1 MPKPTPNPRSK
12 AIGYVTSNDDKASS
26 PSNNAFVLF
35 LLLLLLLLLGV
46 VLLNIITEFLSL
58 LLSLRKVVMRVL
70 RLPGREWSRAKR
82 EEDVSEEREEVV
94 AVTKEEVNIIIII
107 ITTECLLFNC
117 FDDFFLLKK
126 PHTRSMMMNVDKSPK
141 NEEEFSL
148 FATSQKKF
156 HSKAALE
163 YSFRI
168 EEMFTTTPMNALF
181 LRPPLSPPPPH
192 ATRISSRKR
201 SSNATFRRTTTLCVT
216 PRATASSSSSSTSST
231 TSTTNNNSVVNKK
244 KIIVK
249 VQPQQT
255 LSIVSK
261 ENGISIPDIVRLNG
275 LGTRRTL
282 QVGEELIV
290 SDFEGNVGDADVGYK
305 IIERAKMTTMMI
317 TSSTDEEKT
326 TVEKEKEIVSS
337 SSPSTTSP
345 TDEKTTEEKEQN
357 VKKILRLVPENAKE
371 AIMRKI
377 ERLKVETT
385 NKSDASTAS
394 LIQVVPRSVTAS
406 VPFTTSFGVGVG
418 AAVLSMALVAT
429 NIGRDGKGKEEK
441 EEEEKKEVG
450 FEVESSGISSSSS
463 SSTRDSNSSNE
474 EIEAVSVETK
484 LVEKEVAEEVKVTT
498 PLPTV
503 EVVEEKEDVV
513 EVGRSE
519 SSPAPLERLKGW
531 MDERDAQENFESSIE
546 EFKAKLAAAQDALI
560 VLQDQ
565 LEQSKRKKNSQK

>member
-1 MPKPTPNPRSK
+1 
-12 AIGYVTSNDDKASS
+12 
-26 PSNNAFVLF
+26 
-35 LLLLLLLLLGV
+35 
-46 VLLNIITEFLSL
+46 
-58 LLSLRKVVMRVL
+58 
-70 RLPGREWSRAKR
+70 
-82 EEDVSEEREEVV
+82 
-94 AVTKEEVNIIIII
+94 
-107 ITTECLLFNC
+107 
-117 FDDFFLLKK
+117 
-126 PHTRSMMMNVDKSPK
+126 MMNVDKSTK

-163 YSFRI
+163 YDFRI

-192 ATRISSRKR
+192 TTRISSQKR
-201 SSNATFRRTTTLCVT
+201 SSNATFRTTTLCVT
-216 PRATASSSSSSTSST
+216 PRATASSSSSTSST
-231 TSTTNNNSVVNKK
+231 SSTTNNNSVVNKK

-305 IIERAKMTTMMI
+305 IIERAEMTTMVI
-317 TSSTDEEKT
+317 TSSTDEENT

-345 TDEKTTEEKEQN
+345 TDETTTEEKEQN

-441 EEEEKKEVG
+441 EEEEEKKEVG
-450 FEVESSGISSSSS
+450 FEVESSGISSS

>member
-1 MPKPTPNPRSK
+1 M
-12 AIGYVTSNDDKASS
+12 
-26 PSNNAFVLF
+26 
-35 LLLLLLLLLGV
+35 
-46 VLLNIITEFLSL
+46 
-58 LLSLRKVVMRVL
+58 
-70 RLPGREWSRAKR
+70 
-82 EEDVSEEREEVV
+82 
-94 AVTKEEVNIIIII
+94 
-107 ITTECLLFNC
+107 
-117 FDDFFLLKK
+117 
-126 PHTRSMMMNVDKSPK
+126 
-141 NEEEFSL
+141 
-148 FATSQKKF
+148 
-156 HSKAALE
+156 
-163 YSFRI
+163 
-168 EEMFTTTPMNALF
+168 
-181 LRPPLSPPPPH
+181 
-192 ATRISSRKR
+192 
-201 SSNATFRRTTTLCVT
+201 
-216 PRATASSSSSSTSST
+216 
-231 TSTTNNNSVVNKK
+231 
-244 KIIVK
+244 K

-305 IIERAKMTTMMI
+305 IIERAKMTTMVI

-345 TDEKTTEEKEQN
+345 TDETTTEEKEQN

-450 FEVESSGISSSSS
+450 FEVESSGISSRS

>member
-1 MPKPTPNPRSK
+1 M
-12 AIGYVTSNDDKASS
+12 
-26 PSNNAFVLF
+26 
-35 LLLLLLLLLGV
+35 
-46 VLLNIITEFLSL
+46 
-58 LLSLRKVVMRVL
+58 
-70 RLPGREWSRAKR
+70 
-82 EEDVSEEREEVV
+82 
-94 AVTKEEVNIIIII
+94 
-107 ITTECLLFNC
+107 
-117 FDDFFLLKK
+117 
-126 PHTRSMMMNVDKSPK
+126 
-141 NEEEFSL
+141 
-148 FATSQKKF
+148 
-156 HSKAALE
+156 
-163 YSFRI
+163 
-168 EEMFTTTPMNALF
+168 
-181 LRPPLSPPPPH
+181 
-192 ATRISSRKR
+192 
-201 SSNATFRRTTTLCVT
+201 
-216 PRATASSSSSSTSST
+216 
-231 TSTTNNNSVVNKK
+231 
-244 KIIVK
+244 K

-305 IIERAKMTTMMI
+305 IIERAKMTTMVI
-317 TSSTDEEKT
+317 TSSTDKEKT

-345 TDEKTTEEKEQN
+345 TDETTTEEKEQN

-450 FEVESSGISSSSS
+450 FEVESSGISSSS

>member
-1 MPKPTPNPRSK
+1 
-12 AIGYVTSNDDKASS
+12 VT
-26 PSNNAFVLF
+26 
-35 LLLLLLLLLGV
+35 
-46 VLLNIITEFLSL
+46 
-58 LLSLRKVVMRVL
+58 
-70 RLPGREWSRAKR
+70 
-82 EEDVSEEREEVV
+82 
-94 AVTKEEVNIIIII
+94 
-107 ITTECLLFNC
+107 
-117 FDDFFLLKK
+117 
-126 PHTRSMMMNVDKSPK
+126 
-141 NEEEFSL
+141 
-148 FATSQKKF
+148 
-156 HSKAALE
+156 
-163 YSFRI
+163 
-168 EEMFTTTPMNALF
+168 
-181 LRPPLSPPPPH
+181 
-192 ATRISSRKR
+192 
-201 SSNATFRRTTTLCVT
+201 
-216 PRATASSSSSSTSST
+216 RATASSSSSTSTTTT
-231 TSTTNNNSVVNKK
+231 TSTNNSVNNNNKK

-249 VQPQQT
+249 VQPHQT

-290 SDFEGNVGDADVGYK
+290 SDFEGNGDDDVGYK
-305 IIERAKMTTMMI
+305 IIERAEMTTMMI

-326 TVEKEKEIVSS
+326 TVEKEKDIVSSSSS

-345 TDEKTTEEKEQN
+345 ADETTTEKEQN
-357 VKKILRLVPENAKE
+357 VNKILRLVPENAKE

-394 LIQVVPRSVTAS
+394 LVQVVPRSVTAS

-429 NIGRDGKGKEEK
+429 NIGRDGKGKEEEEEEEK
-441 EEEEKKEVG
+441 EEEEEEKKEVG
-450 FEVESSGISSSSS
+450 FEVESSGISSISSS
-463 SSTRDSNSSNE
+463 RDSNISNDAGAPVVEQE
-474 EIEAVSVETK
+474 EEEVVSVETK
-484 LVEKEVAEEVKVTT
+484 LVEKEVVEEVKVTT

>member
-1 MPKPTPNPRSK
+1 M
-12 AIGYVTSNDDKASS
+12 
-26 PSNNAFVLF
+26 
-35 LLLLLLLLLGV
+35 
-46 VLLNIITEFLSL
+46 
-58 LLSLRKVVMRVL
+58 
-70 RLPGREWSRAKR
+70 
-82 EEDVSEEREEVV
+82 
-94 AVTKEEVNIIIII
+94 
-107 ITTECLLFNC
+107 
-117 FDDFFLLKK
+117 
-126 PHTRSMMMNVDKSPK
+126 
-141 NEEEFSL
+141 
-148 FATSQKKF
+148 
-156 HSKAALE
+156 
-163 YSFRI
+163 
-168 EEMFTTTPMNALF
+168 
-181 LRPPLSPPPPH
+181 
-192 ATRISSRKR
+192 
-201 SSNATFRRTTTLCVT
+201 
-216 PRATASSSSSSTSST
+216 
-231 TSTTNNNSVVNKK
+231 
-244 KIIVK
+244 K

-463 SSTRDSNSSNE
+463 STRDSDSSNE

>member
-1 MPKPTPNPRSK
+1 
-12 AIGYVTSNDDKASS
+12 
-26 PSNNAFVLF
+26 
-35 LLLLLLLLLGV
+35 
-46 VLLNIITEFLSL
+46 
-58 LLSLRKVVMRVL
+58 MRVL
-70 RLPGREWSRAKR
+70 CLPGREWSRAKR
-82 EEDVSEEREEVV
+82 EEDVLEEREEVV

-107 ITTECLLFNC
+107 ECLLLNC
-117 FDDFFLLKK
+117 FDDFCYKN
-126 PHTRSMMMNVDKSPK
+126 HRSMNGTNHQRMKNFLPRLHKKSFTRK
-141 NEEEFSL
+141 L
-148 FATSQKKF
+148 
-156 HSKAALE
+156 SKLT
-163 YSFRI
+163 FRI
-168 EEMFTTTPMNALF
+168 EEMFTTTPTNALF

-192 ATRISSRKR
+192 TTRISSQKR
-201 SSNATFRRTTTLCVT
+201 SSNATFRTTTLCVT
-216 PRATASSSSSSTSST
+216 PRATASSSSSTS
-231 TSTTNNNSVVNKK
+231 STTNNNSVVNKK

-305 IIERAKMTTMMI
+305 IIERAEMTTMVI
-317 TSSTDEEKT
+317 TSSTDEENT

-345 TDEKTTEEKEQN
+345 TDETTTEKEQN

-385 NKSDASTAS
+385 TNESAASTAS
-394 LIQVVPRSVTAS
+394 LVQVVPRSVTAS

-429 NIGRDGKGKEEK
+429 NIGRDSKGKEEEEEEEEEEEK
-441 EEEEKKEVG
+441 EEEEEEKKEVG
-450 FEVESSGISSSSS
+450 FEVESSGISSSI
-463 SSTRDSNSSNE
+463 SSTRDGNSSNE

>member
-1 MPKPTPNPRSK
+1 M
-12 AIGYVTSNDDKASS
+12 
-26 PSNNAFVLF
+26 
-35 LLLLLLLLLGV
+35 
-46 VLLNIITEFLSL
+46 
-58 LLSLRKVVMRVL
+58 
-70 RLPGREWSRAKR
+70 
-82 EEDVSEEREEVV
+82 
-94 AVTKEEVNIIIII
+94 
-107 ITTECLLFNC
+107 
-117 FDDFFLLKK
+117 
-126 PHTRSMMMNVDKSPK
+126 
-141 NEEEFSL
+141 
-148 FATSQKKF
+148 
-156 HSKAALE
+156 
-163 YSFRI
+163 
-168 EEMFTTTPMNALF
+168 
-181 LRPPLSPPPPH
+181 
-192 ATRISSRKR
+192 
-201 SSNATFRRTTTLCVT
+201 
-216 PRATASSSSSSTSST
+216 
-231 TSTTNNNSVVNKK
+231 
-244 KIIVK
+244 
-249 VQPQQT
+249 
-255 LSIVSK
+255 
-261 ENGISIPDIVRLNG
+261 
-275 LGTRRTL
+275 
-282 QVGEELIV
+282 
-290 SDFEGNVGDADVGYK
+290 
-305 IIERAKMTTMMI
+305 
-317 TSSTDEEKT
+317 
-326 TVEKEKEIVSS
+326 
-337 SSPSTTSP
+337 
-345 TDEKTTEEKEQN
+345 
-357 VKKILRLVPENAKE
+357 KKILRLVPENAKE

-385 NKSDASTAS
+385 NKSDTSTAS

-441 EEEEKKEVG
+441 EEEEEEKKEVG
-450 FEVESSGISSSSS
+450 FEVESSGISSSS

>member
-1 MPKPTPNPRSK
+1 M
-12 AIGYVTSNDDKASS
+12 
-26 PSNNAFVLF
+26 
-35 LLLLLLLLLGV
+35 
-46 VLLNIITEFLSL
+46 
-58 LLSLRKVVMRVL
+58 
-70 RLPGREWSRAKR
+70 
-82 EEDVSEEREEVV
+82 
-94 AVTKEEVNIIIII
+94 
-107 ITTECLLFNC
+107 
-117 FDDFFLLKK
+117 
-126 PHTRSMMMNVDKSPK
+126 
-141 NEEEFSL
+141 
-148 FATSQKKF
+148 
-156 HSKAALE
+156 
-163 YSFRI
+163 
-168 EEMFTTTPMNALF
+168 
-181 LRPPLSPPPPH
+181 
-192 ATRISSRKR
+192 
-201 SSNATFRRTTTLCVT
+201 
-216 PRATASSSSSSTSST
+216 
-231 TSTTNNNSVVNKK
+231 
-244 KIIVK
+244 K

-261 ENGISIPDIVRLNG
+261 KNGISIPDIVRLNG

-305 IIERAKMTTMMI
+305 IIERAEMTTMVI

-345 TDEKTTEEKEQN
+345 TDETTTEEKEQN

-385 NKSDASTAS
+385 NKSDASTSS
-394 LIQVVPRSVTAS
+394 LVQVVPRSVTAS

-429 NIGRDGKGKEEK
+429 NIGRDGKGKEE

-450 FEVESSGISSSSS
+450 FEVESSGISSISSS
-463 SSTRDSNSSNE
+463 RDSNISNDAGAPVVEQE
-474 EIEAVSVETK
+474 EEEVVSVETK
-484 LVEKEVAEEVKVTT
+484 LVEKEVVEEVKVTT

>member
-1 MPKPTPNPRSK
+1 M
-12 AIGYVTSNDDKASS
+12 
-26 PSNNAFVLF
+26 
-35 LLLLLLLLLGV
+35 
-46 VLLNIITEFLSL
+46 
-58 LLSLRKVVMRVL
+58 
-70 RLPGREWSRAKR
+70 
-82 EEDVSEEREEVV
+82 
-94 AVTKEEVNIIIII
+94 
-107 ITTECLLFNC
+107 
-117 FDDFFLLKK
+117 
-126 PHTRSMMMNVDKSPK
+126 
-141 NEEEFSL
+141 
-148 FATSQKKF
+148 
-156 HSKAALE
+156 
-163 YSFRI
+163 
-168 EEMFTTTPMNALF
+168 
-181 LRPPLSPPPPH
+181 
-192 ATRISSRKR
+192 
-201 SSNATFRRTTTLCVT
+201 
-216 PRATASSSSSSTSST
+216 
-231 TSTTNNNSVVNKK
+231 
-244 KIIVK
+244 K
-249 VQPQQT
+249 VQPHQT

-290 SDFEGNVGDADVGYK
+290 SDFEGNGDDDVGYK
-305 IIERAKMTTMMI
+305 IIERAEMTTMMI

-326 TVEKEKEIVSS
+326 TVEKEKDIVSSSSS

-345 TDEKTTEEKEQN
+345 ADETTTEKEQN
-357 VKKILRLVPENAKE
+357 VNKILRLVPENAKE

-377 ERLKVETT
+377 ERLKMETT

-394 LIQVVPRSVTAS
+394 LVQVVPRSVTAS

-429 NIGRDGKGKEEK
+429 NIGRDGKGKEEEEEEEK
-441 EEEEKKEVG
+441 EEEEEEKKEVG
-450 FEVESSGISSSSS
+450 FEVESSGISSSS

>member
-1 MPKPTPNPRSK
+1 M
-12 AIGYVTSNDDKASS
+12 
-26 PSNNAFVLF
+26 
-35 LLLLLLLLLGV
+35 
-46 VLLNIITEFLSL
+46 
-58 LLSLRKVVMRVL
+58 
-70 RLPGREWSRAKR
+70 
-82 EEDVSEEREEVV
+82 
-94 AVTKEEVNIIIII
+94 
-107 ITTECLLFNC
+107 
-117 FDDFFLLKK
+117 
-126 PHTRSMMMNVDKSPK
+126 
-141 NEEEFSL
+141 
-148 FATSQKKF
+148 
-156 HSKAALE
+156 
-163 YSFRI
+163 
-168 EEMFTTTPMNALF
+168 
-181 LRPPLSPPPPH
+181 
-192 ATRISSRKR
+192 
-201 SSNATFRRTTTLCVT
+201 
-216 PRATASSSSSSTSST
+216 
-231 TSTTNNNSVVNKK
+231 
-244 KIIVK
+244 K

-345 TDEKTTEEKEQN
+345 TDETTTEEKEQN

-385 NKSDASTAS
+385 NESDTSTAS
-394 LIQVVPRSVTAS
+394 LVQVVPRSVTAS

-429 NIGRDGKGKEEK
+429 NIGRDDIGKEEEEE
-441 EEEEKKEVG
+441 EEEEKKEVA
-450 FEVESSGISSSSS
+450 FEVESSGSRSR
-463 SSTRDSNSSNE
+463 SSTRDSNSSNDAGAPVVKQE
-474 EIEAVSVETK
+474 EEEAVSVETK
-484 LVEKEVAEEVKVTT
+484 LVEKEVVEEVKVTT

-503 EVVEEKEDVV
+503 AVVEEKEDVV
-513 EVGRSE
+513 KVDRSE

>member
-1 MPKPTPNPRSK
+1 
-12 AIGYVTSNDDKASS
+12 
-26 PSNNAFVLF
+26 
-35 LLLLLLLLLGV
+35 
-46 VLLNIITEFLSL
+46 
-58 LLSLRKVVMRVL
+58 
-70 RLPGREWSRAKR
+70 
-82 EEDVSEEREEVV
+82 
-94 AVTKEEVNIIIII
+94 
-107 ITTECLLFNC
+107 
-117 FDDFFLLKK
+117 
-126 PHTRSMMMNVDKSPK
+126 
-141 NEEEFSL
+141 
-148 FATSQKKF
+148 
-156 HSKAALE
+156 
-163 YSFRI
+163 
-168 EEMFTTTPMNALF
+168 
-181 LRPPLSPPPPH
+181 
-192 ATRISSRKR
+192 
-201 SSNATFRRTTTLCVT
+201 VT

-231 TSTTNNNSVVNKK
+231 SSTTNNNSVVNKK

-450 FEVESSGISSSSS
+450 FEVENSGISSSS

>member
-1 MPKPTPNPRSK
+1 MKRSSDESTLAARPRMKPSKTGGCLGGERGGPRSHK
-12 AIGYVTSNDDKASS
+12 RRRKHNNNRVCNTSNKY
-26 PSNNAFVLF
+26 
-35 LLLLLLLLLGV
+35 
-46 VLLNIITEFLSL
+46 
-58 LLSLRKVVMRVL
+58 
-70 RLPGREWSRAKR
+70 
-82 EEDVSEEREEVV
+82 EENTHVFF
-94 AVTKEEVNIIIII
+94 
-107 ITTECLLFNC
+107 CLLC
-117 FDDFFLLKK
+117 FE
-126 PHTRSMMMNVDKSPK
+126 TN
-141 NEEEFSL
+141 EEFSL
-148 FATSQKKF
+148 ASQKIINHSARPLSSNNNKF
-156 HSKAALE
+156 I
-163 YSFRI
+163 RI

-181 LRPPLSPPPPH
+181 LPRLLLPTAPPPPPPH
-192 ATRISSRKR
+192 ATPISSRKK
-201 SSNATFRRTTTLCVT
+201 SSNDGSSATFRRTTTLCVT
-216 PRATASSSSSSTSST
+216 PRATATSSSSSTT
-231 TSTTNNNSVVNKK
+231 TSTTNNNSVNNNNNNKK

-290 SDFEGNVGDADVGYK
+290 SDFEGNVGDDDVGYK
-305 IIERAKMTTMMI
+305 IIERAEMTTMVI

-345 TDEKTTEEKEQN
+345 TDETTTEEKEQN

-385 NKSDASTAS
+385 NKSDASTSS
-394 LIQVVPRSVTAS
+394 LVQVVPRSVTAS

-429 NIGRDGKGKEEK
+429 NIGRDGRGKEEEEEEEEEEEK
-441 EEEEKKEVG
+441 EEEEEEKKEVG

-463 SSTRDSNSSNE
+463 STRDSNSSNE
-474 EIEAVSVETK
+474 EIEVVSVETK
-484 LVEKEVAEEVKVTT
+484 LVEKEVVEEVKVTT

-503 EVVEEKEDVV
+503 EVVEKKEDVV

>member
-1 MPKPTPNPRSK
+1 M
-12 AIGYVTSNDDKASS
+12 
-26 PSNNAFVLF
+26 
-35 LLLLLLLLLGV
+35 
-46 VLLNIITEFLSL
+46 
-58 LLSLRKVVMRVL
+58 
-70 RLPGREWSRAKR
+70 
-82 EEDVSEEREEVV
+82 
-94 AVTKEEVNIIIII
+94 
-107 ITTECLLFNC
+107 
-117 FDDFFLLKK
+117 
-126 PHTRSMMMNVDKSPK
+126 
-141 NEEEFSL
+141 
-148 FATSQKKF
+148 
-156 HSKAALE
+156 
-163 YSFRI
+163 
-168 EEMFTTTPMNALF
+168 
-181 LRPPLSPPPPH
+181 
-192 ATRISSRKR
+192 
-201 SSNATFRRTTTLCVT
+201 
-216 PRATASSSSSSTSST
+216 
-231 TSTTNNNSVVNKK
+231 
-244 KIIVK
+244 K

-345 TDEKTTEEKEQN
+345 TDETTTEEKEQN

-385 NKSDASTAS
+385 NESDASTSS
-394 LIQVVPRSVTAS
+394 LVQVVPRSVTAS

-463 SSTRDSNSSNE
+463 STRDSNSSNE

-519 SSPAPLERLKGW
+519 SSPAPLELLKGW

-560 VLQDQ
+560 VLQDH

>member
-1 MPKPTPNPRSK
+1 MNGTNHQRMKN
-12 AIGYVTSNDDKASS
+12 
-26 PSNNAFVLF
+26 F
-35 LLLLLLLLLGV
+35 
-46 VLLNIITEFLSL
+46 
-58 LLSLRKVVMRVL
+58 L
-70 RLPGREWSRAKR
+70 RLH
-82 EEDVSEEREEVV
+82 
-94 AVTKEEVNIIIII
+94 
-107 ITTECLLFNC
+107 
-117 FDDFFLLKK
+117 KK
-126 PHTRSMMMNVDKSPK
+126 SFT
-141 NEEEFSL
+141 
-148 FATSQKKF
+148 QKKL
-156 HSKAALE
+156 SNT
-163 YSFRI
+163 FRI
-168 EEMFTTTPMNALF
+168 EEMSTTTPTNALF

-192 ATRISSRKR
+192 TTRISSQKR
-201 SSNATFRRTTTLCVT
+201 SSNATFRTTTLCVT
-216 PRATASSSSSSTSST
+216 PRATASSSSSTSST
-231 TSTTNNNSVVNKK
+231 SSTTNNNSVVNKK

-345 TDEKTTEEKEQN
+345 TDETTTEEKEQN

-441 EEEEKKEVG
+441 EEEEEKKEVG
-450 FEVESSGISSSSS
+450 FEVESSGISSSS

>member
-1 MPKPTPNPRSK
+1 MKKN
-12 AIGYVTSNDDKASS
+12 
-26 PSNNAFVLF
+26 
-35 LLLLLLLLLGV
+35 
-46 VLLNIITEFLSL
+46 FLSSRL
-58 LLSLRKVVMRVL
+58 HKKSFTRKLSN
-70 RLPGREWSRAKR
+70 
-82 EEDVSEEREEVV
+82 
-94 AVTKEEVNIIIII
+94 T
-107 ITTECLLFNC
+107 
-117 FDDFFLLKK
+117 
-126 PHTRSMMMNVDKSPK
+126 
-141 NEEEFSL
+141 
-148 FATSQKKF
+148 
-156 HSKAALE
+156 
-163 YSFRI
+163 FRI

-192 ATRISSRKR
+192 TTRISSQKR
-201 SSNATFRRTTTLCVT
+201 SSNATFRTTTLCVT
-216 PRATASSSSSSTSST
+216 PRATASSSSSTTSST
-231 TSTTNNNSVVNKK
+231 TNNSVVNKK

-290 SDFEGNVGDADVGYK
+290 SDFEGNVGDDDVGYK
-305 IIERAKMTTMMI
+305 IIERAEMTTMVI
-317 TSSTDEEKT
+317 TSSTDEERT

-337 SSPSTTSP
+337 SSSSSSSPSTTSP
-345 TDEKTTEEKEQN
+345 TDETTTEEKEQN

-441 EEEEKKEVG
+441 EEEEEKKEVG
-450 FEVESSGISSSSS
+450 FEVESSGISSSS

>member
-1 MPKPTPNPRSK
+1 
-12 AIGYVTSNDDKASS
+12 
-26 PSNNAFVLF
+26 
-35 LLLLLLLLLGV
+35 
-46 VLLNIITEFLSL
+46 
-58 LLSLRKVVMRVL
+58 
-70 RLPGREWSRAKR
+70 
-82 EEDVSEEREEVV
+82 
-94 AVTKEEVNIIIII
+94 
-107 ITTECLLFNC
+107 
-117 FDDFFLLKK
+117 
-126 PHTRSMMMNVDKSPK
+126 MMMNVDKSPK

-192 ATRISSRKR
+192 ATRISSQKR

-216 PRATASSSSSSTSST
+216 PRATASSSSSTSST
-231 TSTTNNNSVVNKK
+231 SSTTNNNSVVNKK

-394 LIQVVPRSVTAS
+394 LIQVVPRSVIAS

-441 EEEEKKEVG
+441 EEEEEEKKEVG
-450 FEVESSGISSSSS
+450 FEVESSGISSSS

>member
-1 MPKPTPNPRSK
+1 
-12 AIGYVTSNDDKASS
+12 
-26 PSNNAFVLF
+26 
-35 LLLLLLLLLGV
+35 
-46 VLLNIITEFLSL
+46 
-58 LLSLRKVVMRVL
+58 
-70 RLPGREWSRAKR
+70 
-82 EEDVSEEREEVV
+82 
-94 AVTKEEVNIIIII
+94 
-107 ITTECLLFNC
+107 
-117 FDDFFLLKK
+117 
-126 PHTRSMMMNVDKSPK
+126 MMNVDKSTK

-181 LRPPLSPPPPH
+181 LRPPLSPPPPPH
-192 ATRISSRKR
+192 ATRISSQKR

-216 PRATASSSSSSTSST
+216 PRATASSSSSTSST
-231 TSTTNNNSVVNKK
+231 SSTTNNNSVVNKK

-305 IIERAKMTTMMI
+305 IIERAEMTTMVI

-345 TDEKTTEEKEQN
+345 TDETTTEEKEQN

-429 NIGRDGKGKEEK
+429 NIGRDGKGKEEEEEEEEEEK
-441 EEEEKKEVG
+441 EEEEEEKKEVG
-450 FEVESSGISSSSS
+450 FEVESSGISSSI

>member
-1 MPKPTPNPRSK
+1 M
-12 AIGYVTSNDDKASS
+12 
-26 PSNNAFVLF
+26 
-35 LLLLLLLLLGV
+35 
-46 VLLNIITEFLSL
+46 
-58 LLSLRKVVMRVL
+58 
-70 RLPGREWSRAKR
+70 
-82 EEDVSEEREEVV
+82 
-94 AVTKEEVNIIIII
+94 
-107 ITTECLLFNC
+107 
-117 FDDFFLLKK
+117 
-126 PHTRSMMMNVDKSPK
+126 
-141 NEEEFSL
+141 
-148 FATSQKKF
+148 
-156 HSKAALE
+156 
-163 YSFRI
+163 
-168 EEMFTTTPMNALF
+168 
-181 LRPPLSPPPPH
+181 
-192 ATRISSRKR
+192 
-201 SSNATFRRTTTLCVT
+201 
-216 PRATASSSSSSTSST
+216 
-231 TSTTNNNSVVNKK
+231 
-244 KIIVK
+244 K

-345 TDEKTTEEKEQN
+345 TDETTTEEKEQN

-463 SSTRDSNSSNE
+463 STRDSNSSNE

-503 EVVEEKEDVV
+503 EVVEEKEDVA

>member
-1 MPKPTPNPRSK
+1 MKN
-12 AIGYVTSNDDKASS
+12 
-26 PSNNAFVLF
+26 F
-35 LLLLLLLLLGV
+35 
-46 VLLNIITEFLSL
+46 
-58 LLSLRKVVMRVL
+58 L
-70 RLPGREWSRAKR
+70 RLH
-82 EEDVSEEREEVV
+82 
-94 AVTKEEVNIIIII
+94 
-107 ITTECLLFNC
+107 
-117 FDDFFLLKK
+117 KK
-126 PHTRSMMMNVDKSPK
+126 SFTRKLSN
-141 NEEEFSL
+141 
-148 FATSQKKF
+148 T
-156 HSKAALE
+156 
-163 YSFRI
+163 FRI

-192 ATRISSRKR
+192 ATRISSQKR

-216 PRATASSSSSSTSST
+216 PRATASSSSSTS
-231 TSTTNNNSVVNKK
+231 STTNNNSVHNKK

-305 IIERAKMTTMMI
+305 IIERAKMTTMVI

-345 TDEKTTEEKEQN
+345 TDETTTEEKEQN

-441 EEEEKKEVG
+441 EEEEEKKEVG
-450 FEVESSGISSSSS
+450 FEVESSGISSSSSS